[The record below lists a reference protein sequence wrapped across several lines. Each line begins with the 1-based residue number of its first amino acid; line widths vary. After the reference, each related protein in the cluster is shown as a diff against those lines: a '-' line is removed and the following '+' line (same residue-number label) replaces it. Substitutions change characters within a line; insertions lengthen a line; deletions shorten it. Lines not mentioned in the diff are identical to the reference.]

1 MTTISRTAWL
11 ILILGLLPWM
21 GATSPPALPAAPPA
35 PPAPLDEVID
45 ELLRSSRATPAF
57 WGLYVQ
63 DLESGRVL
71 FERNGEKSF
80 LPASNQK
87 LLTTA
92 TALGALGSTYR
103 YETTLAFDG
112 TVQDSVMTG
121 DLVIE
126 GSGDPTFGSREIR
139 GEDPLQ
145 TWATKLALM
154 GVRRIEGRLIGNDDA
169 FDDQAYSEG
178 WDIDY
183 LTRQAGRYIGTS
195 TGGLAY
201 HDNVVT
207 LQIRANAPGLP
218 PTVTTRPENVVTIR
232 NEATTSSRR
241 RGGGLAVRRSF
252 RSNEIVVEGTTSRY
266 YNGSVV
272 VPVNNPTLLT
282 LEAFREALRDV
293 GIATDLTLADI
304 DDLDTKPPGDAPPL
318 FIALSPPLSDIVSIL
333 NKDSNNFYAE
343 QVFRTY
349 GWAGSARGGARRTK
363 TFLSRAGIDTRSLL
377 IRDGSGLSR
386 KDLVTPKAMVEL
398 LALMDHHP
406 EREAFMASLPLGGE
420 SNTTLQYRLRNIPV
434 RAKTGSLRF
443 VRALSGY
450 ATRPDGNRVAF
461 AFFANNYTGPS
472 YRITNLFDQIVTTIT
487 SSPAS

>member
-1 MTTISRTAWL
+1 MTLLNRTLWL
-11 ILILGLLPWM
+11 TLILGLLTWT
-21 GATSPPALPAAPPA
+21 GAAPPA
-35 PPAPLDEVID
+35 APDPAPTLEAEIEDI
-45 ELLRSSRATPAF
+45 LRASRADPAF

-71 FERNGEKSF
+71 FDRNADKSF

-87 LLTTA
+87 ILTTA
-92 TALGALGSTYR
+92 TALDALGSTYR

-112 TVQDSVMTG
+112 SVQDSVMTG
-121 DLVIE
+121 DLIIE

-139 GEDPLQ
+139 GADPLEQ
-145 TWATKLALM
+145 WATKLARM
-154 GVRRIEGRLIGNDDA
+154 GVRRIEGRLIGDDDA
-169 FDDQAYSEG
+169 FDEQAFSEG
-178 WDIDY
+178 WDVDY

-195 TGGLAY
+195 ASGLSY

-207 LQIRANAPGLP
+207 LRIRANAPGLP
-218 PTVTTRPENVVTIR
+218 PTVTTRPENVVEIR

-252 RSNEIVVEGTTSRY
+252 RSNEIIVEGSASRY

-293 GIATDLTLADI
+293 GIDTDLTIADI
-304 DDLDTKPPGDAPPL
+304 DDLETEPPGDAPPL
-318 FIALSPPLSDIVSIL
+318 FIALSPPLADILSII

-363 TFLSRAGIDTRSLL
+363 TFLARAGIDTRSLL

-398 LALMDHHP
+398 LALMDRHS

-420 SNTTLQYRLRNIPV
+420 SNTTLQYRLRNVPV

-443 VRALSGY
+443 IRALSGY
-450 ATRPDGNRVAF
+450 ATRPDGSRVAF

-487 SSPAS
+487 SSPVS